1 MKGDDVGRPAGVE
14 NRIERRTVLR
24 AVGGV
29 SLAGLA
35 GCLGDD
41 GGDSD
46 SEDDSASSDADDGDS
61 DDSEVAGDD
70 TDDPEV
76 DDGDTDDAN
85 GGDDDPY
92 LREELE
98 NAIENLDAPEPGSAV
113 VAFENEGEYH
123 TEDIE
128 CSADSAD
135 PDDPE
140 KGTAEGVFEFDD
152 GEAFSV
158 ELSRGDDLD
167 DLQNTITLTV
177 PNPDEES
184 QYEEAA
190 VPRSMRPIKPE
201 EGAEGRSAFVV
212 REAETWYGGIGF
224 DLSDQGGVDYG
235 ETWVAITCA

>member
-1 MKGDDVGRPAGVE
+1 M
-14 NRIERRTVLR
+14 
-24 AVGGV
+24 

-35 GCLGDD
+35 GCLGNDD
-41 GGDSD
+41 EDGVDSD
-46 SEDDSASSDADDGDS
+46 SEDDSGSTDADDGDS
-61 DDSEVAGDD
+61 DDSEVAGED
-70 TDDPEV
+70 TDDPEA

-85 GGDDDPY
+85 GGDEDPY

-98 NAIENLDAPEPGSAV
+98 NAMANLSAPDPGTGV
-113 VAFENEGEYH
+113 VVFENEGEYQ
-123 TEDIE
+123 TEEIE
-128 CSADSAD
+128 CGADSAD

-140 KGTAEGVFEFDD
+140 RGTAEGVFEFDD
-152 GEAFSV
+152 GEASGV

-184 QYEEAA
+184 QFEEAA
-190 VPRSMRPIKPE
+190 VPRSIRPIKPE